1 MLLGKFYDGLEL
13 HREDKIIYGK
23 FLIPHRVIST
33 CRAGGGIQDGLE
45 YMYNHQG
52 CEPAGHAH
60 GPNPKASL
68 DPVGYRRDICV
79 RHGLPPDAC
88 AALGTAANMNLAHVE
103 EAGFRDLT
111 VVAVATGGVETN
123 AGRAGDPASGYE
135 GPDGYESLSRKS
147 GEDGERG
154 EPRPGTIN
162 TLLFISKPLTHGALV
177 RTIMTATEAKCA
189 ALQELAVNSRYSD
202 GPATGT
208 GTDQIAVACAL
219 IEAYRPLTSAG
230 KHAKLGELIGRT
242 VKAAIKGTL
251 ARQNGMTATSQCSVK
266 VHLERFGLDA
276 ESLTQKVA
284 ARLDESAAEL
294 WRRNFRG
301 IDHDPLTVA
310 AVAALAH
317 LKDKFS
323 WGFFPPLSYSEIMA
337 AQAAQIAAAVSG
349 KFEHLEAYRRILA
362 PQAGE
367 SDNPAFLALAAHAL
381 ALGFQDKWN

>member
-13 HREDKIIYGK
+13 HREDRIIFAR

-45 YMYNHQG
+45 YVYNHQA

-60 GPNPKASL
+60 GPNPKAAL
-68 DPVGYRRDICV
+68 DPAGYRRDVCA
-79 RHGLPPDAC
+79 RHGLPPEGC

-103 EAGFRDLT
+103 EASFRDLS

-135 GPDGYESLSRKS
+135 GPNGYESLSRNS
-147 GEDGERG
+147 SESG

-162 TLLFISKPLTHGALV
+162 TLLFIGKPLTPGALV

-219 IEAYRPLTSAG
+219 IDGDRPLTSAG
-230 KHAKLGELIGRT
+230 KHVKLGELIGCT

-251 ARQNGMTATSQCSVK
+251 ARQNGMSAASQCSVR

-276 ESLTQKVA
+276 ESLTQRVT
-284 ARLDESAAEL
+284 ARLDEPMAEL
-294 WRRNFRG
+294 WRCNFRG
-301 IDHDPLTVA
+301 LDHDPLTVA
-310 AVAALAH
+310 AAAALAH

-323 WGFFPPLSYSEIMA
+323 WGFFPSLSYSEIMA
-337 AQAAQIAAAVSG
+337 AQAAQLAAAVSG
-349 KFEHLEAYRRILA
+349 KFGCLDAYRRMLA

-367 SDNPAFLALAAHAL
+367 SDNVAFLALVTHAL
-381 ALGFQDKWN
+381 ALGFRDKWN